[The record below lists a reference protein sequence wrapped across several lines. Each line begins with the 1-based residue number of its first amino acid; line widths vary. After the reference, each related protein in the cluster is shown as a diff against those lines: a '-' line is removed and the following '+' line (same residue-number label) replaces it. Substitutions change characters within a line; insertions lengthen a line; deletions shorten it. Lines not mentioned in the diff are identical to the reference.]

1 MVSPLYTFEGL
12 LTATSHTQ
20 IAAFMER
27 HAGNL
32 GYDKFFYS
40 PLLVA
45 GDTSQFFR
53 DPQNVVAAEKL
64 HTKNIFTT
72 YPASWILRY
81 QEAGH
86 VVDDPVVRLISTS
99 NLPVLWDAD
108 ELQTTRNHVFDE
120 AREHGLAT
128 GITIPINGF
137 DHTRALFS
145 VASDRPPE
153 RSQRHT
159 DATSGLAV
167 LTALHLHEA
176 VRRLDASVFDTPIPT
191 LTAREKECLQWAAV
205 GKTSWEIAHIL
216 SVSERT
222 VIFHISNATKK
233 LDATNR
239 RQAVARAIS
248 LRLICP

>member
-12 LTATSHTQ
+12 LTARSHAE
-20 IAAFMER
+20 IAAFLER

-32 GYDKFFYS
+32 GYGRFFYS

-45 GDTSQFFR
+45 GDARHFFK
-53 DPQNVVAAEKL
+53 DDHNVVEAEKL
-64 HTKNIFTT
+64 YTKNIFTT
-72 YPASWILRY
+72 YPASWIRRY

-86 VVDDPVVRLISTS
+86 VAADPVVKLITTS
-99 NLPVLWDAD
+99 NLPIHWDAD
-108 ELQTTRNHVFDE
+108 DLQAARSRVFDE

-145 VASDRPPE
+145 VTSDQAPE
-153 RSQRHT
+153 GSQRHT
-159 DATSGLAV
+159 DAISGLAV

-176 VRRLDASVFDTPIPT
+176 VRRLDASMSSAPIPS
-191 LTAREKECLQWAAV
+191 LTSREKECLQWAAV

-222 VIFHISNATKK
+222 VIFHIGNATKK
-233 LDATNR
+233 VGATNR

-248 LRLICP
+248 LRLIAP

>member
-1 MVSPLYTFEGL
+1 MKSTLYTFEGL
-12 LTATSHTQ
+12 LTASSHTE
-20 IAAFMER
+20 IATFMER

-32 GYDKFFYS
+32 GYGRFFYS

-45 GDTSQFFR
+45 GDARHFFR
-53 DPQNVVAAEKL
+53 DDHKVVSAEKL
-64 HTKNIFTT
+64 HTKSIFTT
-72 YPASWILRY
+72 YPTTWIRRY

-86 VVDDPVVRLISTS
+86 VAADPVVKLITTS
-99 NLPVLWDAD
+99 NLPILWDAD
-108 ELQTTRNHVFDE
+108 ELQSARNRVFDE

-128 GITIPINGF
+128 GITIPINSF

-145 VASDRPPE
+145 VASDEAPE

-159 DATSGLAV
+159 DAMAGLAV

-176 VRRLDASVFDTPIPT
+176 VRRLDALMSRVSVPA
-191 LTAREKECLQWAAV
+191 LTSREKECLQWAAV
-205 GKTSWEIAHIL
+205 GKTSWEIGYIL

-222 VIFHISNATKK
+222 VIFHIGNATKK
-233 LDATNR
+233 LGATNR

-248 LRLICP
+248 LRLIAP